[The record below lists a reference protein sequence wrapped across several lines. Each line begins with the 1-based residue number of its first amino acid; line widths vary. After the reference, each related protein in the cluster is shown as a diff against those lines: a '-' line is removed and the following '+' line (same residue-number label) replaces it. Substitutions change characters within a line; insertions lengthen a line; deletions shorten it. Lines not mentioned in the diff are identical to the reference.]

1 MKLLDRCSLFIID
14 GDDVTS
20 ASVGSSLPVDRGVV
34 GRNVLSRRDLAYAR
48 ELRAG
53 ILSARGH
60 PASMRVSLHGKGGI
74 AGGYARAVWAQRI
87 GRDRFQVM
95 AAYGGPTIPARSDEH
110 TSELQSLMRN
120 SYAAF
125 CLQKQH

>member
-74 AGGYARAVWAQRI
+74 AGGY
-87 GRDRFQVM
+87 DRHV
-95 AAYGGPTIPARSDEH
+95 GSEERRVGDGCVSTCSARSQRH
-110 TSELQSLMRN
+110 L
-120 SYAAF
+120 Y
-125 CLQKQH
+125 KK